1 MELNGRQKLIAFTRF
16 GCQLVYKNVLR
27 LFPLRQ
33 VSSERIN
40 VYYGN
45 RIRISQPQYLL
56 ESRVADSY
64 NLLSTLVILDF
75 DKKQKK
81 WKSRHDCL
89 YVHLKENVSNMLT
102 RSKTIVLY
110 CKNCLPRNESKFSD
124 SIFIKYQSSL
134 SFIDNMPLNEM
145 KVSTALFYFQR
156 KYFALT
162 LTETSGN
169 SRA

>member
-1 MELNGRQKLIAFTRF
+1 MELNGRQKLIALTRF

-64 NLLSTLVILDF
+64 NLLSTLVILDIG
-75 DKKQKK
+75 Q
-81 WKSRHDCL
+81 RQ
-89 YVHLKENVSNMLT
+89 
-102 RSKTIVLY
+102 
-110 CKNCLPRNESKFSD
+110 RNEEAQMTVCM
-124 SIFIKYQSSL
+124 Y
-134 SFIDNMPLNEM
+134 
-145 KVSTALFYFQR
+145 V
-156 KYFALT
+156 
-162 LTETSGN
+162 
-169 SRA
+169 